1 MYQSTFTWMFGFQT
15 RSPPNPPPKKNSW
28 IYIIVNSGS
37 FQVTIDL
44 IIPNY
49 MKLHKYVDV
58 KYQRE
63 ILKINA
69 SSDSEVQG
77 EGSISKGALT
87 EAPLEYIFL

>member
-1 MYQSTFTWMFGFQT
+1 
-15 RSPPNPPPKKNSW
+15 
-28 IYIIVNSGS
+28 
-37 FQVTIDL
+37 
-44 IIPNY
+44 

-77 EGSISKGALT
+77 EGYISKGALT